1 MEDVQIDYKDNK
13 MTVVGNVD
21 AEAVRDKV
29 AGRIKRK
36 VEIVSPKKESPP
48 PPPPPGGEKKV
59 ADEKPAEKKPADEK
73 PAGDKKEE
81 KKKDEGAKTA
91 PPPAP
96 PKEVIALS
104 FFLLF

>member
-36 VEIVSPKKESPP
+36 VEIVSPKKESP